1 MPITFAAKLRH
12 QNEGHGDPIVAEK
25 RAQIHKMNKDTKG
38 YVSHRTR
45 LVGRTLRG
53 KGYSSSIVRSI
64 IISSCLMK
72 FQVFLVQETEGED
85 SQLKNISPG
94 LHHFAQYFKKG
105 FISKIRIF

>member
-1 MPITFAAKLRH
+1 
-12 QNEGHGDPIVAEK
+12 
-25 RAQIHKMNKDTKG
+25 MNKDTKG
-38 YVSHRTR
+38 YVSHRTS

-94 LHHFAQYFKKG
+94 LHHFAQYFK
-105 FISKIRIF
+105 ILTIRIFLMLLSMTEIQDFLLIFQEEQ